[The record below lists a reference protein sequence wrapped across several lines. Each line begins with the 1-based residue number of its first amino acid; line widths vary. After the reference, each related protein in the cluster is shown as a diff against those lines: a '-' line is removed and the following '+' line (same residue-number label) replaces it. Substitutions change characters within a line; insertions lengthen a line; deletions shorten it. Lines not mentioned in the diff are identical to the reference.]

1 MLGVPPLH
9 PSDAV
14 AQDDSGANTH
24 KGYSEKVEKK
34 IGDIED
40 LHVKDTN

>member
-1 MLGVPPLH
+1 MLGMPSIH

-14 AQDDSGANTH
+14 AQDDSGANKH
-24 KGYSEKVEKK
+24 EGHSEKVEKK